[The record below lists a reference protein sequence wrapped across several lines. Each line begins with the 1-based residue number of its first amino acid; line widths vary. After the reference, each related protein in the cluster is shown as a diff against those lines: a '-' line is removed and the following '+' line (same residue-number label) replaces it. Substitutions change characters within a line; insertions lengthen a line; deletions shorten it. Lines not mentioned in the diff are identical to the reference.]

1 MSAFWNYRVIECPSE
16 EGTLFQVHVVEYNI
30 NGKAVNWSETAEGSF
45 GTTLEGLSQ
54 DLERQK
60 QALGKPVLTV
70 KRLARGYELVEVES
84 GELASSPVPE
94 ALQEQ
99 N

>member
-1 MSAFWNYRVIECPSE
+1 MSAFWNYRVIECPSD

-45 GTTLEGLSQ
+45 GTSLTGLAE
-54 DLERQK
+54 DIERQK
-60 QALGKPVLTV
+60 QALEKPLLTV

-84 GELASSPVPE
+84 GDVASSPVPE
-94 ALQEQ
+94 SLQEQ
-99 N
+99 G